1 MSTAP
6 RRALEY
12 LETALNLVS
21 ALILFALMFYVT
33 AEILMRYLFNHPL
46 PGHLELTQLLIAPA
60 VFLALSW
67 VQARR
72 GHVGMDLLH
81 EKLSPRG
88 RAAADCLT
96 LTLALVTFVVITW
109 FSVQSTWTAWEVG
122 DVTPTANITTW
133 WSRAAV
139 PVGSALL
146 CVRLGMQ
153 LVESLGLLFGRRRA

>member
-6 RRALEY
+6 RRALER
-12 LETALNLVS
+12 LETTLNLVS

-33 AEILMRYLFNHPL
+33 AEIFMRYLFNHPL

-72 GHVGMDLLH
+72 GHVGMDLLY

-96 LTLALVTFVVITW
+96 LTLALVTFAVITW
-109 FSVQSTWTAWEVG
+109 FSSQSTLTAWEVG

-153 LVESLGLLFGRRRA
+153 LVESLGILFGRRRA

>member
-6 RRALEY
+6 RRALER

-33 AEILMRYLFNHPL
+33 AEIFMRYLFNHPL

-96 LTLALVTFVVITW
+96 LTLALVTFAVITW
-109 FSVQSTWTAWEVG
+109 FSSQSTWTAWEVG

-146 CVRLGMQ
+146 CVRLVMQ
-153 LVESLGLLFGRRRA
+153 LVESLGILFGRRRA

>member
-6 RRALEY
+6 RRALER
-12 LETALNLVS
+12 LETTLNLVS

-33 AEILMRYLFNHPL
+33 AEIFMRYLFNHPL

-96 LTLALVTFVVITW
+96 LTLALVTFAVITW
-109 FSVQSTWTAWEVG
+109 FSSQSTWTAWEVG

-146 CVRLGMQ
+146 CVRLVMQ
-153 LVESLGLLFGRRRA
+153 LVESLGILFGRRRA

>member
-1 MSTAP
+1 MRS
-6 RRALEY
+6 RVLER
-12 LETALNLVS
+12 LETALNLLS
-21 ALILFALMFYVT
+21 SIILFALMFYVT
-33 AEILMRYLFNHPL
+33 AEVLMRYVFNRPL

-67 VQARR
+67 LQARR

-96 LTLALVTFVVITW
+96 LALALAAFAVITW
-109 FSVQSTWTAWEVG
+109 FSARSTWTAWEVG

-153 LVESLGLLFGRRRA
+153 LVESLGVLTGRRRA